1 LQMDGSHHDWFEGRC
16 PEAVLMA
23 YVDDATNN
31 VYGKFYDYE
40 GTFPA
45 MDSFKNYAKQ
55 YGIPQSLYIDRHS
68 TYKSTTKPTIEEELN
83 NTKPLS
89 QFERAMKELGVKVIH
104 ALSPQG
110 KGRVER
116 VFGTFQDRVIKEMR
130 LKGVSSVEE
139 GNEFLKEYL
148 PEFNKKFG
156 CKPMKEENLHRSMPK
171 EKDIEDILCIKTKRT
186 LAKDYTVSHNKKLY
200 QILDKVRTKHVIVE
214 EKLDGSI
221 VIKHDGRNLR
231 LLEITTRPVKV
242 NQKIPCVYK
251 FRSKYVPPKDHPWRR
266 YSPSIYKRGHF

>member
-1 LQMDGSHHDWFEGRC
+1 
-16 PEAVLMA
+16 
-23 YVDDATNN
+23 
-31 VYGKFYDYE
+31 
-40 GTFPA
+40 
-45 MDSFKNYAKQ
+45 
-55 YGIPQSLYIDRHS
+55 
-68 TYKSTTKPTIEEELN
+68 
-83 NTKPLS
+83 
-89 QFERAMKELGVKVIH
+89 
-104 ALSPQG
+104 
-110 KGRVER
+110 
-116 VFGTFQDRVIKEMR
+116 MR